1 MDGSEIIAED
11 NDTLQIPSPLSIVAI
26 AINGNRKSK
35 YIVKWALEKFIPEG
49 NNFFKL
55 IHVRA
60 RITGIP
66 TPSKCMLLKLCWSQS
81 LYLMGPFFFFLKI
94 FINN

>member
-1 MDGSEIIAED
+1 MDGSEIIEAEE
-11 NDTLQIPSPLSIVAI
+11 NLTLQIPSPLSIVAI

-35 YIVKWALEKFIPEG
+35 YVVRWALEKFIPEG
-49 NNFFKL
+49 NIFFKL

-66 TPSKCMLLKLCWSQS
+66 TPSKLMLLQLCWSQVVYIME
-81 LYLMGPFFFFLKI
+81 LFYFPF
-94 FINN
+94 

>member
-1 MDGSEIIAED
+1 MDGSEIIEAEE
-11 NDTLQIPSPLSIVAI
+11 NLTVQIPSPLSIVAI

-35 YIVKWALEKFIPEG
+35 YIVRWALEKFIPEG

-66 TPSKCMLLKLCWSQS
+66 TPSKLMFVQLCWSRVVHIMET
-81 LYLMGPFFFFLKI
+81 LFFFP
-94 FINN
+94 

>member
-1 MDGSEIIAED
+1 MEGSETIEAD
-11 NDTLQIPSPLSIVAI
+11 NLTLQIPFPLSIVAI

-35 YIVKWALEKFIPEG
+35 YVVRWTLEKFIPEG
-49 NNFFKL
+49 NIFFKL

-66 TPSKCMLLKLCWSQS
+66 TPSKLMLLQLCWSQVV
-81 LYLMGPFFFFLKI
+81 YIMEFFFSF
-94 FINN
+94 